1 MFDKAKMVAQ
11 ALKLKKA
18 VEREMTVI
26 SEDGIEVTVS
36 GDLKIKKLVVN
47 GSENR
52 VLVEVLNKAI
62 KKSQEGAAKK
72 MQEMGGLGDLF

>member
-18 VEREMTVI
+18 VEREMTVV
-26 SEDGIEVTVS
+26 SENGIEVTVS

-47 GSENR
+47 GTENK